1 MSSISLRV
9 TQIAK
14 MIGFGRKK
22 STGERG
28 FSPNQQTLV
37 YSVLMFRMP
46 GLKWIGIMHRTWKLL
61 LFWRSL
67 SRPG

>member
-1 MSSISLRV
+1 
-9 TQIAK
+9 

-67 SRPG
+67 NRPG